1 MAIIS
6 CSEAAELIAE
16 AQGVSCKSPRERILL
31 EIGLLWKL
39 ASSFPSSIISCEQAN
54 SLIAEASNAGCK
66 SPRERL
72 LLEIGLLWEAAT
84 FGGAADITADNTVIT
99 ADGTI
104 ITADMTEF
112 I

>member
-1 MAIIS
+1 MPIIS
-6 CSEAAELIAE
+6 CSEAAALIAE
-16 AQGVSCKSPRERILL
+16 AQGASCKSNRE
-31 EIGLLWKL
+31 K
-39 ASSFPSSIISCEQAN
+39 N
-54 SLIAEASNAGCK
+54 
-66 SPRERL
+66 

-99 ADGTI
+99 ADSTI

>member
-1 MAIIS
+1 MPIIS
-6 CSEAAELIAE
+6 CSEAAALIAE
-16 AQGVSCKSPRERILL
+16 AQGASCKSNL
-31 EIGLLWKL
+31 EK
-39 ASSFPSSIISCEQAN
+39 N
-54 SLIAEASNAGCK
+54 
-66 SPRERL
+66 

-99 ADGTI
+99 ADSTI